1 MSQSKLNQVND
12 TKIEDSSWRNVS
24 RIGGVAAFISV
35 VCALITMTVIIT
47 IGGEPST
54 ATEYFALLNNDRIVG
69 LLRMDFAS
77 VINLSSYYLMF
88 FGIYTVLR
96 RENRAY
102 ATLATAL
109 AFVGITLWFANHSA
123 FSMISLSDQYAA
135 ARTDVERSQLLAA
148 GKAIISS
155 DMWHSTGAIMGGIFL
170 ESAAVLISFVMLR
183 SKVFGK
189 VIAWIGILTHGL
201 DLAHIVIGIFSPKV
215 GVILMA
221 VAGPLILVWLPLIGL
236 KLIKLGRY
244 EKMEKVKV

>member
-1 MSQSKLNQVND
+1 MSKSKLNQN
-12 TKIEDSSWRNVS
+12 TETINEDLNWKNVS
-24 RIGGVAAFISV
+24 RIGGIAAFLSV
-35 VCALITMTVIIT
+35 VCGLITMTVIFT

-54 ATEYFALLNNDRIVG
+54 ATEYFTLLNNDRIVG

-77 VINLSSYYLMF
+77 VINLACYYLMF

-123 FSMISLSDQYAA
+123 FSIISLSDQYAA
-135 ARTDVERSQLLAA
+135 ATTDVEKSQLLAA

-170 ESAAVLISFVMLR
+170 EGAAVLISFVMLR

-189 VIAWIGILTHGL
+189 VTAWIGILAHSL
-201 DLAHIVIGIFSPKV
+201 DLAHIIIGIFSPKV
-215 GVILMA
+215 GIILMA
-221 VAGPLILVWLPLIGL
+221 VAGPLYLVWLPLIGI
-236 KLIKLGRY
+236 KLIKFGRY
-244 EKMEKVKV
+244 KKKVDEKV